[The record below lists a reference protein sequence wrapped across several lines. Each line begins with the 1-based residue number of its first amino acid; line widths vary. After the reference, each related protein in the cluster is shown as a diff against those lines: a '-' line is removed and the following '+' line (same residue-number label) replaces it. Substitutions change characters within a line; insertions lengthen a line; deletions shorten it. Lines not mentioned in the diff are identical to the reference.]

1 MNCHTYSLN
10 YVYTNRCK
18 IAILYDKTWKAK
30 YETDSESVNAI
41 MRAVA
46 QAQIIFNWPSLT
58 IPITLNVASITF
70 QNIDIPA
77 DGAGL

>member
-1 MNCHTYSLN
+1 
-10 YVYTNRCK
+10 
-18 IAILYDKTWKAK
+18 
-30 YETDSESVNAI
+30 